1 VTPKVRW
8 RSVRIAAA
16 ADPRESVKFVYFQR
30 YLSIA
35 HSNPRAE
42 LYRPD
47 LGDWQTVVG
56 DNVAA
61 AALGDPVMMGPHRRA
76 VFELAC
82 AGSRFG
88 VFITELGNE
97 DFAGVFASV
106 GAGSG

>member
-1 VTPKVRW
+1 
-8 RSVRIAAA
+8 
-16 ADPRESVKFVYFQR
+16 VKFIYFQR
-30 YLSIA
+30 CLPHRTQQS
-35 HSNPRAE
+35 RAE
-42 LYRPD
+42 LYRLD

-61 AALGDPVMMGPHRRA
+61 AALGDPVMMGPHCRA

-88 VFITELGNE
+88 VFITKLGGE
-97 DFAGVFASV
+97 EFAGVFAPA